1 MCNLS
6 PLYSNAVNR
15 KLIAIR
21 MPSGYTFLVC
31 LGSLL
36 GVFRIV
42 GSSSGLVLVSVCLG
56 FSSFGFSLFFLICFD
71 LVAGSGGGKNSEVQ
85 KKSSLRWLHS
95 PFYNGECRVLVKR
108 IRNMF

>member
-1 MCNLS
+1 MS
-6 PLYSNAVNR
+6 PLYSNAVKR
-15 KLIAIR
+15 KLMAIR

-56 FSSFGFSLFFLICFD
+56 FSSLCFFVLFWFLGCKVREKIQRPKGPVK
-71 LVAGSGGGKNSEVQ
+71 VAA
-85 KKSSLRWLHS
+85 LPL
-95 PFYNGECRVLVKR
+95 L
-108 IRNMF
+108 